1 MNIIAMTQAAKAP
14 REEAMKSSIRG
25 TLAAATAALAI
36 MVTTATPAYAIN
48 RVTCPSYFPHEFV
61 EIGSGGGALCFANGG
76 IQNVAIYGV
85 DYIWSGNNR
94 VRYSFQRQIGSI
106 VEWGQ
111 IDRKSGM
118 QSYNSRIHQITSIQ
132 IY

>member
-1 MNIIAMTQAAKAP
+1 
-14 REEAMKSSIRG
+14 MKSSLRG

-48 RVTCPSYFPHEFV
+48 GVPCPPLERSEFL
-61 EIGSGGGALCFANGG
+61 EIQNDGRLCFANGG
-76 IQNVAIYGV
+76 IAQVAIYGV
-85 DYIWSGNNR
+85 KFISTGNNR
-94 VRYSFQRQIGSI
+94 VRFSFQRQIGGI

-111 IDRKSGM
+111 IDYKWVAYV
-118 QSYNSRIHQITSIQ
+118 YNPPLHQITSIQ